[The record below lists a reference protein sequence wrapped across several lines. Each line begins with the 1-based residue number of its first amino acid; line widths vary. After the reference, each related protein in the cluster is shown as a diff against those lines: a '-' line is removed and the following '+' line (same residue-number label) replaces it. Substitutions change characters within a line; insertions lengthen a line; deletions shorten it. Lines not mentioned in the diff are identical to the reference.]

1 MKGMATLETTA
12 NSRQTAAVGQGVAAA
27 GNQAEPLVQTRAEL
41 NWYLRLLCGIG
52 LHRGEWKYLAD
63 ENCSQ
68 MRVCERC
75 GMAGWRMKHQRQ
87 WEYVREESCAQQK
100 TCRRCG
106 DIGRE
111 RERHVWGATES
122 HGAENVRWCER
133 CHAEQR
139 WTQSG

>member
-1 MKGMATLETTA
+1 MNGTATTETMADIDQMTA
-12 NSRQTAAVGQGVAAA
+12 CDQQAAAA
-27 GNQAEPLVQTRAEL
+27 GTRVEQLILTREAS
-41 NWYLRLLCGIG
+41 NWYVRLLCNMG
-52 LHRGEWKYLAD
+52 LHRGEWKYLAE

-68 MRVCERC
+68 MRVCEKC
-75 GMAGWRMKHQRQ
+75 GRVGRRVKHQRQ
-87 WEYVREESCAQQK
+87 WEYVKEESCAQQK

-106 DIGRE
+106 DIGPE

-122 HGAENVRWCER
+122 HGLDNVRWCER

>member
-1 MKGMATLETTA
+1 MKGTATVETTA
-12 NSRQTAAVGQGVAAA
+12 DIGQMTGGDQQVAAA
-27 GNQAEPLVQTRAEL
+27 GNQEEPVILTGEGS
-41 NWYLRLLCGIG
+41 NWYVRLLCGMG
-52 LHRGEWKYLAD
+52 LHRGEWKYLAED
-63 ENCSQ
+63 NCSE

-75 GMAGWRMKHQRQ
+75 GRAGRRVKHQRQ
-87 WEYVREESCAQQK
+87 WGYVREGSCAQQK

-106 DIGRE
+106 DIGKE
-111 RERHVWGATES
+111 RQRHVWGAIES